1 MFFEWLLTGH
11 ITMRDTGKTCFISCT
26 LGRERV
32 REKRT
37 EREKRKRAK
46 VKEGEWETGRK
57 ETSRIISGIQKLE
70 EDKIR

>member
-1 MFFEWLLTGH
+1 M
-11 ITMRDTGKTCFISCT
+11 
-26 LGRERV
+26 
-32 REKRT
+32 REKRK
-37 EREKRKRAK
+37 EREKRKRDK